1 MIKVNSDKLLIFN
14 LDYTIKKQTHLSPD
28 NMTTVRDLSPQKTN
42 NLRLSLIVDIC
53 LYHSKPNKTILFT
66 KASFIL

>member
-42 NLRLSLIVDIC
+42 NLKLSLIVDIC
-53 LYHSKPNKTILFT
+53 LYHSKANKTILFT